1 MSDASPSPDPS
12 LQSAAQ
18 PTLPPARGMTSAT
31 ADQLEQFAVQAPLMR
46 AVEQG
51 ALGLVCT
58 RSFPA
63 IIGTADAML
72 KSSGITLVGYEKTGS
87 GYCTAVVRGGYSDV
101 KIAVEVGKKTAQQ
114 FEQYVSSMMLPRPWP
129 NLDVVLPISTRFA
142 AYADGRGGFDNS
154 GAIGLIE
161 TRGFPAMVGASDAM
175 MKCANVELIT
185 YETTGSGLCTAVVQG
200 NIGDVTLAIEAG
212 MNEAERIGELHAIMV
227 IPRPLDDLMQAMP
240 QPKRMALEQPLP
252 PLTEKQQTPL
262 DVEPEPIALPELE
275 ERELVPVEA
284 QAAVSAAEFRAL
296 ELSPPASG
304 AAPSAEPSPDAIAA
318 IESLE
323 GDRDPPLAPPTAAPS
338 DVQNPPEESGDDRP

>member
-1 MSDASPSPDPS
+1 MSDASPSSDPS
-12 LQSAAQ
+12 LQSAA
-18 PTLPPARGMTSAT
+18 PPAAPSARGLTPAS
-31 ADQLEQFAVQAPLMR
+31 ADQLEQFSVQAPLMR

-142 AYADGRGGFDNS
+142 AYAEGRGGFDNT

-200 NIGDVTLAIEAG
+200 NIGDVTMAIEAG

-240 QPKRMALEQPLP
+240 QPKRRALEQPLP
-252 PLTEKQQTPL
+252 PLEEKPAIAL
-262 DVEPEPIALPELE
+262 ELEPERIALPELE
-275 ERELVPVEA
+275 ERVLEPVEL
-284 QAAVSAAEFRAL
+284 QSGTPQTESQAL
-296 ELSPPASG
+296 ELSPPPSEAG
-304 AAPSAEPSPDAIAA
+304 AIAVSPQRNRDAIGPG
-318 IESLE
+318 E
-323 GDRDPPLAPPTAAPS
+323 GDRPSDLSISSSPPLEAPKETET
-338 DVQNPPEESGDDRP
+338 PEDDQP